1 MVLKDGKGYHV
12 EEKNSRVRY
21 IGTKLV
27 QKNNKVSPNGA
38 PKV

>member
-1 MVLKDGKGYHV
+1 MLHKDGKGYYV
-12 EEKNSRVRY
+12 EGKNSRVRY

-27 QKNNKVSPNGA
+27 QQNNKVSPNGA

>member
-1 MVLKDGKGYHV
+1 MVRKDGKGYHV
-12 EEKNSRVRY
+12 EEKNSRLRY